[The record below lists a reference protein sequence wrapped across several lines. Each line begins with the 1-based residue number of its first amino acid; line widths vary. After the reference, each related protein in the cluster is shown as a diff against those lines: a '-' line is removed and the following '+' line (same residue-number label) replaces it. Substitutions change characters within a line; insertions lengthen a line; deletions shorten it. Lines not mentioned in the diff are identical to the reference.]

1 MCLIIDEQNVKMKIA
16 NEDIV
21 CYKLVKKV
29 ERVYINHVKWIEE
42 KLLFSNKTPLTYY
55 KTVFVSPY
63 YNEIY
68 EPNTVKVN
76 KTRIQKRKVKRHEHD
91 PKIWIIGG
99 GVFHTFKDVKSAKK
113 YYVESG
119 IAFLNFKNKEEQY
132 LILKCFIPKGTKYY
146 DGKIDWHETYYSYAS
161 KSLKITDEIM
171 LI

>member
-1 MCLIIDEQNVKMKIA
+1 MCLIIDEQNAKLKIA

-29 ERVYINHVKWIEE
+29 EQEYINLLHWIE
-42 KLLFSNKTPLTYY
+42 KFSKRTPLTYH
-55 KTVFVSPY
+55 KTFFVSPY

-76 KTRIQKRKVKRHEHD
+76 KTRIQKRKVKQHEHD
-91 PKIWIIGG
+91 PKVWRIGG
-99 GVFHTFKDVKSAKK
+99 GVLHTFKDVKSAKK
-113 YYVESG
+113 YYEDSG
-119 IAFLNFKNKEEQY
+119 IAFRNSNDAIQY
-132 LILKCFIPKGTKYY
+132 LILKCIIPKGTKYY
-146 DGKIDWHETYYSYAS
+146 NGKMDCYETYYSYAS

>member
-1 MCLIIDEQNVKMKIA
+1 MCLIIDEQNAKMKIA

-29 ERVYINHVKWIEE
+29 EREYNPIHWAE
-42 KLLFSNKTPLTYY
+42 KLRFSKRTPLTYY
-55 KTVFVSPY
+55 KTVFMSPY

-76 KTRIQKRKVKRHEHD
+76 KTRIQKRKHD
-91 PKIWIIGG
+91 HKIWRIGG
-99 GVFHTFKDVKSAKK
+99 GVLHTFKDIESAKK
-113 YYVESG
+113 YYVDSG
-119 IAFLNFKNKEEQY
+119 IFMESIDEAVQY

-146 DGKIDWHETYYSYAS
+146 DGKMDCYETYYSYAS

>member
-1 MCLIIDEQNVKMKIA
+1 MCLIIDKQNAKMKIA
-16 NEDIV
+16 DEDIV

-29 ERVYINHVKWIEE
+29 EREYINPIHWIEE
-42 KLLFSNKTPLTYY
+42 KLQFSKRTPLTYY
-55 KTVFVSPY
+55 KTVFMSPY

-68 EPNTVKVN
+68 ESNTVKVN
-76 KTRIQKRKVKRHEHD
+76 KTHIQKIKQD
-91 PKIWIIGG
+91 PKTWRIGD

-113 YYVESG
+113 YYVDSG
-119 IAFLNFKNKEEQY
+119 IAFMNSIGDAVQY

-146 DGKIDWHETYYSYAS
+146 DGKMDCHETYYSYAS

>member
-21 CYKLVKKV
+21 CYKLLKKV
-29 ERVYINHVKWIEE
+29 EQECINPIHWFE
-42 KLLFSNKTPLTYY
+42 KLQFSKRTPLTYH
-55 KTVFVSPY
+55 KTFFVSPY

-76 KTRIQKRKVKRHEHD
+76 KTRIQKIKVKQHEHCT
-91 PKIWIIGG
+91 KGWLIGG
-99 GVFHTFKDVKSAKK
+99 GVLHTFKDVKSAKK
-113 YYVESG
+113 YYEDSG
-119 IAFLNFKNKEEQY
+119 IAFLNSNDAIQY
-132 LILKCFIPKGTKYY
+132 LILKCIIPKGTKYY
-146 DGKIDWHETYYSYAS
+146 DGKMDCYETYYSYAS

>member
-1 MCLIIDEQNVKMKIA
+1 MCLIIDEQNAKMKIA

-29 ERVYINHVKWIEE
+29 EQEYINLIHWIE
-42 KLLFSNKTPLTYY
+42 KLQFSKRTPLIYH
-55 KTVFVSPY
+55 KTIFVSPN

-76 KTRIQKRKVKRHEHD
+76 KTRIQKRKVKQHEHD
-91 PKIWIIGG
+91 PKVWRIGG
-99 GVFHTFKDVKSAKK
+99 GVLHTFIYFKSAKK
-113 YYVESG
+113 YYVNYG
-119 IAFLNFKNKEEQY
+119 GVLNFMDNSAQFMF
-132 LILKCFIPKGTKYY
+132 LKCFIPKGTKYY
-146 DGKIDWHETYYSYAS
+146 NGKMDCYETYYSYAS